1 MGLDFYYRVKEVAK
15 QERSSHKKFISL
27 SEDDD
32 DSDEDLTPEQKGE

>member
-1 MGLDFYYRVKEVAK
+1 MKEVVK